1 MNLINEQKIELIT
14 QTYNIETI
22 TKTEVCYLIN
32 IVNEYYLYVK
42 KVLENINKIDF
53 YFEDGDLINNIN
65 EQRVTIKNRVSK
77 KTDGKSDFIFDF
89 NDVFRINIENNKINF
104 KISPYLGNI
113 IRPTELGEDLDKDA
127 KKLVSYI
134 SKTLRKE
141 IKKELVNS
149 EKIKEIIIVGNYL
162 IELKKI
168 KKLILTK
175 IGKEKTEFLNNEL
188 LKYKFNFDKNNE
200 EYNFNELKDIF
211 SLTQDINLNINLKK
225 IKDSKNK

>member
-225 IKDSKNK
+225 IKDSKKK